1 MGLDYFL
8 SIRADDKISKSIK
21 RLDKRLLKLSK
32 TALKSTRKIN
42 NAFKKINLKHTLIID
57 TKKTMVSL
65 TKVDKKLKKMQERS
79 KKFSLGKFAV
89 GAGVGAGA
97 FGFLNSALDTTL
109 EREATLKKIKKA
121 SNFNRKEMKRLRVQR
136 EGTGAYRKTPYAG
149 MYIGSSKDVGEVQTQ
164 VLKMGFKDINTVLTM
179 TRHLVVGAQA
189 WDMDNTEL
197 VKTSGKI
204 LSAFNIGEKNAVKS
218 AKQLLN
224 SINHLAD
231 TFRNVYE
238 KDVTNVAGRISGTTS
253 NLGFGILETSALSAM
268 LSDISTSPE
277 LAASGFQAFIR
288 DLTKLP
294 DLLDLKDPIID
305 QIKNAKT
312 QEERMSALS
321 RIIENFA
328 NPNRYKP
335 ALLLKMFGDETN
347 KLLTNIWAKGGLKKL
362 LDFYGTKEGVRSTK
376 SKKSLKKEEK
386 TVLTGVR
393 AEINILKQ
401 SWENFKE
408 RLFKVMLPTFRLI
421 VWYLTKLLAWAGQNI
436 AYIKK
441 AVLILGGVLMALTIG
456 KFLKKLG
463 GRGKASKMGGGILKT
478 LLKVATGALLGGF
491 AVTALSNL
499 LDGGGSKKKEAKGG
513 KTQLERWQDIK
524 GFGDNPT
531 FGDALNKRIYAE
543 LLRDYKKDF
552 EIKYDPKNKPVEKK
566 VENLTKGLQNSR
578 SSNKSKAQDG
588 SAEGTNVS
596 SSSTTGRT
604 NGQGSSNKKLVNAF
618 TNFDSKAK
626 EKIDAHDAEIKKAD
640 DFAKELNTKAMQD
653 KIDTVNN
660 TLKTINDNYL
670 NNQKKTQIELRVGN

>member
-149 MYIGSSKDVGEVQTQ
+149 MYIGSSKDVGEIQTQ

-231 TFRNVYE
+231 TFKNVYE

-277 LAASGFQAFIR
+277 LAASGFQAFMR

-294 DLLDLKDPIID
+294 DLLDLKNPIID

-321 RIIENFA
+321 RIIGNFA
-328 NPNRYKP
+328 DSNRYKP
-335 ALLLKMFGDETN
+335 ALLLKMFGDEAV
-347 KLLTNIWAKGGLKKL
+347 KFLTNFWAKGGPKKL
-362 LDFYGTKEGVRSTK
+362 LDFYGTKQGVRSDK
-376 SKKSLKKEEK
+376 SKKSIEKERK
-386 TVLTGVR
+386 IVSTGVQ

-463 GRGKASKMGGGILKT
+463 GGAGGASKRGGGILKT

-499 LDGGGSKKKEAKGG
+499 LSGGGSKDKKKEGGHAYYRMPKSQLWDWIKHLQKKTMYTVQGPHTKSLKKALEIFEKRFGKGSFDSN
-513 KTQLERWQDIK
+513 KK
-524 GFGDNPT
+524 PT
-531 FGDALNKRIYAE
+531 S
-543 LLRDYKKDF
+543 
-552 EIKYDPKNKPVEKK
+552 K
-566 VENLTKGLQNSR
+566 VENLTGKMSKNNIVSVNNSTKG
-578 SSNKSKAQDG
+578 
-588 SAEGTNVS
+588 GTNE
-596 SSSTTGRT
+596 
-604 NGQGSSNKKLVNAF
+604 QGSSNKKLVNAF
-618 TNFDSKAK
+618 TKFDSNAK
-626 EKIDAHDAEIKKAD
+626 EKIDAHDKAIKKAD
-640 DFAKELNTKAMQD
+640 DFAEKVNSIKMKEGIDKA
-653 KIDTVNN
+653 VEE
-660 TLKTINDNYL
+660 LKAIKKNYL
-670 NNQKKTQIELRVGN
+670 ESQKNTRQDLVPKLT